1 MAIVILSPPPR
12 PPPKQSASRDQVLAG
27 VRDYTTLC
35 SDVFRGFLRG
45 GLTRSEALMLVG
57 VWMELM
63 HDDDSHRSEM

>member
-1 MAIVILSPPPR
+1 MMDPDWHATGAL
-12 PPPKQSASRDQVLAG
+12 RDQVLAG

-35 SDVFRGFLRG
+35 SDVFSGFIAAG
-45 GLTRSEALMLVG
+45 FTRSEALMLVG